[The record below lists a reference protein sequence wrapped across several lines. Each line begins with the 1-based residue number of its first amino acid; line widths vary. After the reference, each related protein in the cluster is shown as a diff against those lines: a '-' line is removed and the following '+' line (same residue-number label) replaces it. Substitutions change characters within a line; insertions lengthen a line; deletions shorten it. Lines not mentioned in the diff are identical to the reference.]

1 MRNREWVAV
10 LILMSVKDSRF
21 HAESDW
27 AKQKE
32 RKASSDWWLCG
43 GGGLVGGEE
52 VGIRSGIFFVSQLCT
67 HNVSVIS
74 QKYLLTDGSK
84 YFYYSSQF
92 W

>member
-32 RKASSDWWLCG
+32 RKASSD
-43 GGGLVGGEE
+43 
-52 VGIRSGIFFVSQLCT
+52 
-67 HNVSVIS
+67 
-74 QKYLLTDGSK
+74 
-84 YFYYSSQF
+84 
-92 W
+92 